1 MGYELNKLMKLYGVS
16 TPGMAPYTGPAGN
29 ASALQGY
36 NQYRTDYMNRVA
48 ATPMYGEQQYLTGL
62 AGERVAP
69 NYASMISP
77 PTFDSTGK
85 IIDTITGGTKNDTLV
100 GGKTVDTITGGT
112 KNDTIAGGGIST
124 EPGSYEY
131 NYFENT
137 PADLAKIKELQTGPN
152 AKARADLV
160 EMYLTTFNR
169 LPDKPGFEYYL
180 NTIGSDDYISPEEA
194 ELFARNA
201 QPELNQYNQLQGL
214 YGKYAGRE
222 ADIPGLEY
230 WMGEIGRSGG
240 VDPVRDRFLA
250 GVQKEVDMGNAGFRP
265 GMYDVGQMGSRIT
278 PEESAR
284 LYAAAPFVFG
294 QDPTGAA
301 NNRARQQLY
310 DLYTKDLGRTAPD
323 PEGFNW
329 WINKIGSDNI
339 ITQEEANQF
348 LAGANQPAAP
358 MGTTPSMAAPTAPAP
373 VSAAPAAIAQPS
385 AAPASAP
392 AAPVSMPG
400 MASAADIANVF
411 SQQLGRQPEAAALA
425 YYSTQP
431 YSKLMSD
438 VLGSSERAAMV
449 GGRQMYHGGAV
460 HDLAQKYKVGG
471 AVRKFEIGG
480 NKGELDESKVT
491 AVRRARGMLDDEG
504 FEAYLRNQEF
514 IGNPAG
520 EMRAAASGPVTR
532 AVPSTEGAVESVSP
546 AAQPVKPPPS
556 VTTPVSPAATDLMAM
571 LANYGDDV
579 YAPELKTAR
588 QKVST
593 ENEKFAQMIETAM
606 KSESAVPDKT
616 ELYFRLAKAF
626 GSPTKTGA
634 LTENLSLVGGEAA
647 EYAKDVRA
655 GQRADKQLRTQLG
668 LEAQKLRAQG
678 AREDLTTLRTLAGEE
693 MKDRRA
699 ILTEYIKSGRPQSEA
714 GKAAIDAGLTQGT
727 TEFTKFVE
735 KYIDDKV
742 RTGNMLKEAMV
753 AIAAGQLQLGKQRV
767 DIAKQSEQRQQE
779 AAGKLTPGEV
789 KLKAEAET
797 TLGGIDDA
805 MSSLKRAYSLNP
817 NTFDGTLIAL
827 AQRKIL
833 EQTDP
838 KDPRVLATREQ
849 QNLLSKGAIDKLRAS
864 FGGNPTEGE
873 RAALLALEGIDSKS
887 KEERAQIMKNTYKLL
902 QARRE
907 REQKRLNEIS
917 KGAYRETTPA
927 PAAGDL
933 E

>member
-1 MGYELNKLMKLYGVS
+1 MGYELNKLMSLYGVS
-16 TPGMAPYTGPAGN
+16 TPGMAPYGGAAN
-29 ASALQGY
+29 DAAAMQQY
-36 NQYRTDYMNRVA
+36 NQYRTDYKNRVA

-69 NYASMISP
+69 TYSSLITP
-77 PTFDSTGK
+77 PVNLKLAGP
-85 IIDTITGGTKNDTLV
+85 TIPGGTKDDTLV
-100 GGKTVDTITGGT
+100 GGTKDDTIIGGT
-112 KNDTIAGGGIST
+112 KDDTLVGGG
-124 EPGSYEY
+124 
-131 NYFENT
+131 NT
-137 PADLAKIKELQTGPN
+137 TYIGGGLGLTASPADQGDATTYIGGGLGTDLLKQTRELQSGDNPKT
-152 AKARADLV
+152 RADLV
-160 EMYLTTFNR
+160 EFYLTQFDR
-169 LPDKPGFEYYL
+169 LPEKSGLDYWTNKFGEEIDRTEMMELEAAAQKELGQQADLKNLYSKYL
-180 NTIGSDDYISPEEA
+180 QREPDRA
-194 ELFARNA
+194 
-201 QPELNQYNQLQGL
+201 
-214 YGKYAGRE
+214 GK
-222 ADIPGLEY
+222 EY
-230 WMGEIGRSGG
+230 WMGQISAAGG
-240 VDPVRDRFLA
+240 VTPEVERLFQQGA
-250 GVQKEVDMGNAGFRP
+250 GQEVDMGNAGFRP
-265 GMYDVGQMGSRIT
+265 GVYDVGQMGSRIT
-278 PEESAR
+278 PTESAQ

-310 DLYTKDLGRTAPD
+310 DLYTQNLGRTTPD
-323 PEGFNW
+323 QEGFNW

-339 ITQEEANQF
+339 ITPEEQNMF
-348 LAGANQPAAP
+348 LAGANP
-358 MGTTPSMAAPTAPAP
+358 
-373 VSAAPAAIAQPS
+373 
-385 AAPASAP
+385 
-392 AAPVSMPG
+392 
-400 MASAADIANVF
+400 
-411 SQQLGRQPEAAALA
+411 
-425 YYSTQP
+425 
-431 YSKLMSD
+431 
-438 VLGSSERAAMV
+438 
-449 GGRQMYHGGAV
+449 MYHGGAV

-480 NKGELDESKVT
+480 NKGEPEDPIESV
-491 AVRRARGMLDDEG
+491 VRARSIDMGGTPPKYD
-504 FEAYLRNQEF
+504 AA
-514 IGNPAG
+514 PA
-520 EMRAAASGPVTR
+520 EPIT
-532 AVPSTEGAVESVSP
+532 VSP

-556 VTTPVSPAATDLMAM
+556 ATTPVSPAATDLMAM
-571 LANYGDDV
+571 LAGYGDDV

-588 QKVST
+588 AKVSA

-714 GKAAIDAGLTQGT
+714 GKAAIDAGLKQGT
-727 TEFTKFVE
+727 PEFTNFVN

-753 AIAAGQLQLGKQRV
+753 AIAAGQLQLGKKRV
-767 DIAKQSEQRQQE
+767 DIAEKTEKRAEE

-789 KLKAEAET
+789 RLKADAET

-907 REQKRLNEIS
+907 REQRRLDEIS
-917 KGAYRETTPA
+917 KGAYRETTPT
-927 PAAGDL
+927 PATGDL

>member
-1 MGYELNKLMKLYGVS
+1 MGYELNKLMSLYGVS
-16 TPGMAPYTGPAGN
+16 TPGMAPYGGGAN
-29 ASALQGY
+29 DSAAMQRY

-48 ATPMYGEQQYLTGL
+48 STPMYGEQQYLTGL

-69 NYASMISP
+69 TYASPITP
-77 PTFDSTGK
+77 PVNITLAGPDNSAIMGPPAPGTTTG
-85 IIDTITGGTKNDTLV
+85 TTGTK
-100 GGKTVDTITGGT
+100 TGTTTGT
-112 KNDTIAGGGIST
+112 ATGSNISAD
-124 EPGSYEY
+124 PNAYKY
-131 NYFENT
+131 NYFDNSQQDNALIKQFQSGENPKT
-137 PADLAKIKELQTGPN
+137 
-152 AKARADLV
+152 RADLV
-160 EMYLTTFNR
+160 EFYSTQLGR
-169 LPDKPGFEYYL
+169 LPDEAGFNYWL
-180 NTIGSDDYISPEEA
+180 NKFGT
-194 ELFARNA
+194 ELDPNEMKELQAAA
-201 QPELNQYNQLQGL
+201 QPEIAQRKGLEALYQQYG
-214 YGKYAGRE
+214 GRE
-222 ADIPGLEY
+222 YDIPGLEY
-230 WMGEIGRSGG
+230 WMGEAGRAGG
-240 VDPVRDRFLA
+240 IDPIKERFIT
-250 GVQKEVDMGNAGFRP
+250 GINKEIEMGNAGFRP
-265 GMYDVGQMGSRIT
+265 GMYDVNQMGSRIT
-278 PEESAR
+278 PAESAQ

-294 QDPTGAA
+294 EDSTAAA
-301 NNRARQQLY
+301 NNRARQDLY
-310 DLYTKDLGRTAPD
+310 DLYTQNLGRAPD
-323 PEGFNW
+323 PEGFNY
-329 WINKIGSDNI
+329 WIRQIGDDNVI
-339 ITQEEANQF
+339 SAQEANQF
-348 LAGANQPAAP
+348 LAEAQRKGETVTP
-358 MGTTPSMAAPTAPAP
+358 MA
-373 VSAAPAAIAQPS
+373 
-385 AAPASAP
+385 
-392 AAPVSMPG
+392 
-400 MASAADIANVF
+400 
-411 SQQLGRQPEAAALA
+411 
-425 YYSTQP
+425 
-431 YSKLMSD
+431 
-438 VLGSSERAAMV
+438 
-449 GGRQMYHGGAV
+449 HGGAV

-491 AVRRARGMLDDEG
+491 AARRARGMLDDEG

-520 EMRAAASGPVTR
+520 EMRAAASGSVTR
-532 AVPSTEGAVESVSP
+532 AAPSTEGAVEPVSP
-546 AAQPVKPPPS
+546 AAQPVKLPPAT
-556 VTTPVSPAATDLMAM
+556 TTPVSPAATDLMAM

-579 YAPELKTAR
+579 YGPELKTAR
-588 QKVST
+588 AKVSA
-593 ENEKFAQMIETAM
+593 ENEKFAKMIETAM
-606 KSESAVPDKT
+606 KGESAAPDKT
-616 ELYFRLAKAF
+616 ELYFRLASAF

-634 LTENLSLVGGEAA
+634 FTENLSLVGKEAA
-647 EYAKDVRA
+647 EYSKDVRA
-655 GQRADKQLRTQLG
+655 AQRADRQLRTQLG

-693 MKDRRA
+693 MKDKRA

-714 GKAAIDAGLTQGT
+714 GKAAIDAGLKQGT
-727 TEFTKFVE
+727 PEFTQFVE

-779 AAGKLTPGEV
+779 AANKLTPGEV

-805 MSSLKRAYSLNP
+805 MSSLKRAYELNP

-902 QARRE
+902 QARRQ
-907 REQKRLNEIS
+907 REQKRLDDITR
-917 KGAYRETTPA
+917 GLYRETTPT

>member
-1 MGYELNKLMKLYGVS
+1 MGYELNKLMSLYGVS
-16 TPGMAPYTGPAGN
+16 TPGMAPYGGAAN
-29 ASALQGY
+29 DAAAMQQY
-36 NQYRTDYMNRVA
+36 NQYRTDYKNRVA

-69 NYASMISP
+69 TYSSLITP
-77 PTFDSTGK
+77 PVNLKLTGPDNSL
-85 IIDTITGGTKNDTLV
+85 IVGPTIPGGTKDDTIIGGTKDDTLV
-100 GGKTVDTITGGT
+100 GGGNTTYI
-112 KNDTIAGGGIST
+112 GGGLGLTTS
-124 EPGSYEY
+124 
-131 NYFENT
+131 
-137 PADLAKIKELQTGPN
+137 PADQGDATTYIGGGLGTDLLKQTRELQSGDNPKT
-152 AKARADLV
+152 RADLV
-160 EMYLTTFNR
+160 EFYLTQFDR
-169 LPDKPGFEYYL
+169 LPEKSGLDYWANKFGEDIDRTEMTELESAAQKELGQQADLKNLYSKYL
-180 NTIGSDDYISPEEA
+180 QREPDRA
-194 ELFARNA
+194 
-201 QPELNQYNQLQGL
+201 
-214 YGKYAGRE
+214 GK
-222 ADIPGLEY
+222 EY
-230 WMGEIGRSGG
+230 WMGQISAAGG
-240 VDPVRDRFLA
+240 VTPEVERLFQQGA
-250 GVQKEVDMGNAGFRP
+250 GQEVDMGNAGFRP

-278 PEESAR
+278 PTESAQ

-310 DLYTKDLGRTAPD
+310 DLYTQNLGRTTPD
-323 PEGFNW
+323 QEGFNW

-339 ITQEEANQF
+339 ITPEEQNMF
-348 LAGANQPAAP
+348 LAGANP
-358 MGTTPSMAAPTAPAP
+358 
-373 VSAAPAAIAQPS
+373 
-385 AAPASAP
+385 
-392 AAPVSMPG
+392 
-400 MASAADIANVF
+400 
-411 SQQLGRQPEAAALA
+411 
-425 YYSTQP
+425 
-431 YSKLMSD
+431 
-438 VLGSSERAAMV
+438 
-449 GGRQMYHGGAV
+449 MYHGGAV

-480 NKGELDESKVT
+480 NKGELDESKIT
-491 AVRRARGMLDDEG
+491 ATRRAREMLDDEG

-514 IGNPAG
+514 IGNPAS
-520 EMRAAASGPVTR
+520 EMRAVASGPVTKT
-532 AVPSTEGAVESVSP
+532 VPATDGVVESRDLSAQPVSP
-546 AAQPVKPPPS
+546 AAQPVKLPPA

-678 AREDLTTLRTLAGEE
+678 AREDLSTLRTLAGEE

-714 GKAAIDAGLTQGT
+714 GKAAIDAGLKQGT
-727 TEFTKFVE
+727 PEFTQFVE

-742 RTGNMLKEAMV
+742 RTGNLLKEAMV
-753 AIAAGQLQLGKQRV
+753 AIAAGQLQLGKKRV
-767 DIAKQSEQRQQE
+767 DIAEKTEKRAEE

-789 KLKAEAET
+789 RLKADAET

-902 QARRE
+902 KDRRE

>member
-1 MGYELNKLMKLYGVS
+1 
-16 TPGMAPYTGPAGN
+16 
-29 ASALQGY
+29 
-36 NQYRTDYMNRVA
+36 
-48 ATPMYGEQQYLTGL
+48 
-62 AGERVAP
+62 
-69 NYASMISP
+69 
-77 PTFDSTGK
+77 
-85 IIDTITGGTKNDTLV
+85 
-100 GGKTVDTITGGT
+100 
-112 KNDTIAGGGIST
+112 
-124 EPGSYEY
+124 
-131 NYFENT
+131 
-137 PADLAKIKELQTGPN
+137 
-152 AKARADLV
+152 
-160 EMYLTTFNR
+160 
-169 LPDKPGFEYYL
+169 
-180 NTIGSDDYISPEEA
+180 
-194 ELFARNA
+194 
-201 QPELNQYNQLQGL
+201 
-214 YGKYAGRE
+214 
-222 ADIPGLEY
+222 
-230 WMGEIGRSGG
+230 
-240 VDPVRDRFLA
+240 
-250 GVQKEVDMGNAGFRP
+250 
-265 GMYDVGQMGSRIT
+265 
-278 PEESAR
+278 
-284 LYAAAPFVFG
+284 
-294 QDPTGAA
+294 
-301 NNRARQQLY
+301 
-310 DLYTKDLGRTAPD
+310 
-323 PEGFNW
+323 
-329 WINKIGSDNI
+329 
-339 ITQEEANQF
+339 
-348 LAGANQPAAP
+348 
-358 MGTTPSMAAPTAPAP
+358 
-373 VSAAPAAIAQPS
+373 
-385 AAPASAP
+385 
-392 AAPVSMPG
+392 MPG

>member
-1 MGYELNKLMKLYGVS
+1 LAEAQRKGETV
-16 TPGMAPYTGPAGN
+16 
-29 ASALQGY
+29 
-36 NQYRTDYMNRVA
+36 
-48 ATPMYGEQQYLTGL
+48 TPM
-62 AGERVAP
+62 A
-69 NYASMISP
+69 
-77 PTFDSTGK
+77 
-85 IIDTITGGTKNDTLV
+85 
-100 GGKTVDTITGGT
+100 
-112 KNDTIAGGGIST
+112 
-124 EPGSYEY
+124 
-131 NYFENT
+131 
-137 PADLAKIKELQTGPN
+137 
-152 AKARADLV
+152 
-160 EMYLTTFNR
+160 
-169 LPDKPGFEYYL
+169 
-180 NTIGSDDYISPEEA
+180 
-194 ELFARNA
+194 
-201 QPELNQYNQLQGL
+201 
-214 YGKYAGRE
+214 
-222 ADIPGLEY
+222 
-230 WMGEIGRSGG
+230 
-240 VDPVRDRFLA
+240 
-250 GVQKEVDMGNAGFRP
+250 
-265 GMYDVGQMGSRIT
+265 
-278 PEESAR
+278 
-284 LYAAAPFVFG
+284 
-294 QDPTGAA
+294 
-301 NNRARQQLY
+301 
-310 DLYTKDLGRTAPD
+310 
-323 PEGFNW
+323 
-329 WINKIGSDNI
+329 
-339 ITQEEANQF
+339 
-348 LAGANQPAAP
+348 
-358 MGTTPSMAAPTAPAP
+358 
-373 VSAAPAAIAQPS
+373 
-385 AAPASAP
+385 
-392 AAPVSMPG
+392 
-400 MASAADIANVF
+400 
-411 SQQLGRQPEAAALA
+411 
-425 YYSTQP
+425 
-431 YSKLMSD
+431 
-438 VLGSSERAAMV
+438 
-449 GGRQMYHGGAV
+449 HGGM
-460 HDLAQKYKVGG
+460 HNLAQKYNVGG
-471 AVRKFEIGG
+471 PVRKFRIGG
-480 NKGELDESKVT
+480 DQGELDESKVT
-491 AVRRARGMLDDEG
+491 AARRARGMLDDEG

-520 EMRAAASGPVTR
+520 EMRAAASGSVTR

-546 AAQPVKPPPS
+546 AAQPVKLPPAT
-556 VTTPVSPAATDLMAM
+556 TTPVSPAATDLMAM

-588 QKVST
+588 QKVSA

-714 GKAAIDAGLTQGT
+714 GKAAIDAGLKQGT

-753 AIAAGQLQLGKQRV
+753 AIAAGQLQLGKKRV
-767 DIAKQSEQRQQE
+767 DIAEKTEKRAEE

-789 KLKAEAET
+789 RLKAEAET

-817 NTFDGTLIAL
+817 NTFDGTLVAL

-902 QARRE
+902 QARRQ
-907 REQKRLNEIS
+907 REQKRLDDITR
-917 KGAYRETTPA
+917 GLYRETTPT